1 MTSPQPHTIRPALAS
16 DAAGISE
23 LLHGIGWF
31 KAYEGRSFAQNT
43 EAIQSLLVSAHAEP
57 ERSLLLVSED
67 ARQRISGYC
76 AIHWLPVAV
85 LQGWEGYVSELF
97 IAENARGLGLGQQ
110 LLDAATEAAR
120 QRDCLRIWLVNN
132 RERSSYVRGFYSQQ
146 GWAEQA
152 EMARFVLP
160 LRTNNHSS

>member
-1 MTSPQPHTIRPALAS
+1 MSAKAHLIRPALPS

-31 KAYEGRSFAQNT
+31 KAYEGRSIAQNT
-43 EAIQSLLVSAHAEP
+43 AAIKELLLDAQTLP
-57 ERSLLLVSED
+57 ERSLLLVAED
-67 ARQRISGYC
+67 AQQRISGSC
-76 AIHWLPVAV
+76 AVHWLPVAV
-85 LQGWEGYVSELF
+85 LQSWEAYVSELF
-97 IAENARGLGLGQQ
+97 IAEQARGAGLGQQ
-110 LLDAATEAAR
+110 LLDVAVQAAR
-120 QRDCLRIWLVNN
+120 DKNCLRIWLVNN

-146 GWAEQA
+146 GWVEQA